1 MEVPGYP
8 GGVDDRGEQ
17 RDRILELMR
26 THGTTFGE
34 LGRRFGTQMGLHTTD
49 ATALVEIL
57 EAHDAGTPLTQSGLS
72 HRIGLTGG
80 ATSSLL
86 NRLEDAGL
94 IQRMRTSTDRRVVT
108 LHATEGVHA
117 RIAAFFDPLT
127 ERVDALV
134 RRYPSEI
141 LTEVERFLG
150 EYGDVVAGY
159 VDHVDG
165 VSRTAQDRG

>member
-1 MEVPGYP
+1 M
-8 GGVDDRGEQ
+8 DDRSEQ
-17 RDRILELMR
+17 RDRILERLR

-34 LGRRFGTQMGLHTTD
+34 LGRRFGAEMGLHTTD

-57 EAHDAGTPLTQSGLS
+57 EAHDRGTPLTQSGLS

-94 IQRMRTSTDRRVVT
+94 IQRVRTSTDRRVVT
-108 LHATEGVHA
+108 LHATEGVDA

-127 ERVDALV
+127 RRVDAVV
-134 RRYPSEI
+134 RRYPPET
-141 LTEVERFLG
+141 LAEFERFLDD
-150 EYGDVVAGY
+150 YLDVMSGY
-159 VDHVDG
+159 VDD
-165 VSRTAQDRG
+165 VSRPAQDRS